1 MIPEGIRKEIERL
14 REEIR
19 YHDYRYYVLNNPV
32 ISDYE
37 YDQLVKK
44 LEKLEKEYP
53 ELITPDSPTQ
63 RVGEAYTGEFPP
75 VEHRIKMLS
84 LENTYSEDELKD
96 FDRKVKKFL
105 GSDEEVEYA
114 VELKIDGV
122 AVSLEYRKGKFFRG
136 STRGNGIV
144 GDEITNNLRA
154 IKSIP
159 LKLLT
164 DEKELFDIEVR
175 GEVFMPRPSF
185 EKLNKEREK
194 MGEPLF
200 ANPRNAS
207 AGSLKNLDPRIVE
220 KRGLDIFVHTIAE
233 IPKKYKTHF
242 EALSKLRE
250 IGFKIS
256 PFIKVVRGIEKAF
269 PLIDEWQEKKK
280 ELDFDI
286 DGMVLKVNSFKLQR
300 KLGYTEKAPRWAIA
314 YKFPA
319 EQRVTKI
326 INIEVN
332 IGRTGTATPVAI
344 LEPVFLSGTTVSRAT
359 LHNLDEIERKDIRIG
374 DWVMVEKAGEII
386 PQVVK
391 VVKEKRNGK
400 EKKFVMPKDCPV
412 CGAKLVREEGEVA
425 YRCINVSCPAQV
437 KGRIIHFAS
446 RNAMDIEGM
455 GDVLVDVLV
464 NRGLLKD
471 YGDIY
476 YLNRT
481 DLIKLERMGEKSVDN
496 LMNAIE
502 DSKNRPLERLIYGL
516 GIRHVGIHN
525 ARIISNIFHSIDSI
539 RKASYEELASIDDI
553 GPVRARSIVE
563 FFNEKSN
570 VNVLDKLRKAGV
582 KIEEKV
588 KEGAKPLAGKKFVFT
603 GALSTMTRE
612 EAQDLVISLGGSV
625 SNSVSKKTDYT
636 VVGENP
642 GSKYD
647 KAKSL
652 GVKTISEKEFLKL
665 IQDIKNAEEGT

>member
-194 MGEPLF
+194 RGEPLF

-286 DGMVLKVNSFKLQR
+286 DGMVLKVNSFELQR

-642 GSKYD
+642 G
-647 KAKSL
+647 
-652 GVKTISEKEFLKL
+652 
-665 IQDIKNAEEGT
+665 

>member
-105 GSDEEVEYA
+105 GSEEEVEYA

-286 DGMVLKVNSFKLQR
+286 DGMVLKVNSFELQR

-326 INIEVN
+326 INIEIN

-539 RKASYEELASIDDI
+539 RKASYEELASIGDI

-642 GSKYD
+642 GLKYD

>member
-286 DGMVLKVNSFKLQR
+286 DGMVLKVNSFELQR

>member
-194 MGEPLF
+194 RGEPLF

-286 DGMVLKVNSFKLQR
+286 DGMVLKVNSFELQR